1 MNQNKII
8 GLTGSIST
16 GKTQVSNFLRD
27 KGEKVIDADLIA
39 REVVDI
45 ENVKEKIKK
54 AFGENIYVDDKLDR
68 SGLEEIVFR
77 DEEKR
82 QILNEIEHPEIY
94 RIILEEVKKSK
105 GRVFVD
111 IPLLFESEELNKK
124 YGLVFDEVWLV
135 YVNREKQIER
145 LAKRDGISKD
155 YALEKINSQLSVE
168 DKKKLSDV
176 IIDNSGTLEDTFRQV
191 EENLKRLWKKMCW
204 QGGWHIFLI
213 LENIKLDIK
222 KTDCKCNQ

>member
-68 SGLEEIVFR
+68 SGLAEIVFR

-191 EENLKRLWKKMCW
+191 EENLKRL
-204 QGGWHIFLI
+204 
-213 LENIKLDIK
+213 
-222 KTDCKCNQ
+222 

>member
-16 GKTQVSNFLRD
+16 GKTQVSNYLRD

-39 REVVDI
+39 REVVDLK
-45 ENVKEKIKK
+45 NVKEKIKK

-68 SGLEEIVFR
+68 SGLAEIVFR

-155 YALEKINSQLSVE
+155 YAMEKINSQLSVE
-168 DKKKLSDV
+168 EKKKLADV
-176 IIDNSGTLEDTFRQV
+176 IIDNSSTLSETFRQV
-191 EENLKRLWKKMCW
+191 EENLKRL
-204 QGGWHIFLI
+204 
-213 LENIKLDIK
+213 
-222 KTDCKCNQ
+222 

>member
-39 REVVDI
+39 REVVDL

-68 SGLEEIVFR
+68 SGLAEIVFR

-168 DKKKLSDV
+168 EKKKLADV
-176 IIDNSGTLEDTFRQV
+176 IIDNSFTLSETFRQV
-191 EENLKRLWKKMCW
+191 EENLK
-204 QGGWHIFLI
+204 
-213 LENIKLDIK
+213 KL
-222 KTDCKCNQ
+222 

>member
-16 GKTQVSNFLRD
+16 GKTQVSNYLRD

-39 REVVDI
+39 REVVDLK
-45 ENVKEKIKK
+45 NVKEKIKK

-68 SGLEEIVFR
+68 SGLAEIVFR

-105 GRVFVD
+105 VRVFVD

-168 DKKKLSDV
+168 EKKKLADV
-176 IIDNSGTLEDTFRQV
+176 IIDNSSTLSETFRQV
-191 EENLKRLWKKMCW
+191 EENLKRL
-204 QGGWHIFLI
+204 
-213 LENIKLDIK
+213 
-222 KTDCKCNQ
+222 

>member
-27 KGEKVIDADLIA
+27 RGEKVIDADLIA
-39 REVVDI
+39 REVVDL

-68 SGLEEIVFR
+68 SGLAEIVFR

-124 YGLVFDEVWLV
+124 YNLNFDEIWLV
-135 YVNREKQIER
+135 YVDREAQIKR
-145 LAKRDGISKD
+145 LMNRDGISRE
-155 YALEKINSQLSVE
+155 YAEEKINSQISVE
-168 DKKKLSDV
+168 EKRKKADV
-176 IIDNSGTLEDTFRQV
+176 IIDNSGTLEETFKQV
-191 EENLKRLWKKMCW
+191 EKNLK
-204 QGGWHIFLI
+204 
-213 LENIKLDIK
+213 KL
-222 KTDCKCNQ
+222 

>member
-39 REVVDI
+39 REVVDLK
-45 ENVKEKIKK
+45 NVKEKIKK

-68 SGLEEIVFR
+68 SGLAEIVFR

-168 DKKKLSDV
+168 EKKKLADV
-176 IIDNSGTLEDTFRQV
+176 IIDNSFTLSETFRQV
-191 EENLKRLWKKMCW
+191 EENLK
-204 QGGWHIFLI
+204 
-213 LENIKLDIK
+213 KL
-222 KTDCKCNQ
+222 